1 MPESRAGVEDGLL
14 GLLSLLRGYLR
25 MPWPHALAFVGERGG
40 AKDERMDLVAVCRL
54 LLGRQLGSE
63 DRAFRGEADQPTPDL
78 P

>member
-1 MPESRAGVEDGLL
+1 ML
-14 GLLSLLRGYLR
+14 GILSLLRGYLH
-25 MPWPHALAFVGERGG
+25 MPWLLWGKGG
-40 AKDERMDLVAVCRL
+40 AKDETMDLVAVCRL